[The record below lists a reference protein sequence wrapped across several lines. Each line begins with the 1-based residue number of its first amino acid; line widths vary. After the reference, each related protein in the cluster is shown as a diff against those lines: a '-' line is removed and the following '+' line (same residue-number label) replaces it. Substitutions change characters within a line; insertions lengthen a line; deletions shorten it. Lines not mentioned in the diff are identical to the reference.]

1 MAYFRDNIERLEGYV
16 PGYQPKSTDVIK
28 LNTNENPYPP
38 SPEVLKAI
46 AGLAPDRLRRYPDPV
61 GNEFRTA
68 AAEVH
73 GLAPDNIICT
83 NGGDDLLTI
92 CVRAFCE
99 KAKAIACAG
108 PTYSLYPVLAGIQD
122 CEYIEIPYSPGNS
135 LPAEQLAQT
144 PAGLIIVC
152 NPNAPTATF
161 AQPGEIDELCS
172 AVEGKTAVMIDEA
185 YVDFAETNCIELVK
199 KHDNVIILRSMSKG
213 YSLAGIRFGYGIAC
227 PELITGLIEKVK
239 DSYNVDVCAITA
251 ATAAVKDRRY
261 FKSNIEKVIAERK
274 RLTAELRELGF
285 ELEESFTNFLFA
297 RPPRIAAGSL
307 YKKLIERN
315 IYVRYFDIEGISD
328 RLRITVGTPGQNN
341 ALLEAVTKILNQ

>member
-16 PGYQPKSTDVIK
+16 PGYQPKSGNVIK

-38 SPEVLKAI
+38 SPEVLKAL

-61 GNEFRTA
+61 GNEFRSA

-73 GLAPDNIICT
+73 ALTPENIICT

-92 CVRAFCE
+92 CIRAFCD
-99 KAKAIACAG
+99 KTSPVACAG

-122 CEYIEIPYSPGNS
+122 CDYIEIPYRRGNA
-135 LPAEQLAQT
+135 LPAEKLAKT
-144 PAGLIIVC
+144 SAGLIIVC
-152 NPNAPTATF
+152 NPNAPTASF
-161 AQPGEIDELCS
+161 IQPGEIDKLCA
-172 AVEGKTAVMIDEA
+172 AVKGKTAVMIDEA
-185 YVDFAETNCIELVK
+185 YVDFADTNCIDLVK

-251 ATAAVKDRRY
+251 ATAAIKDQQY
-261 FKSNIEKVIAERK
+261 FKSNVEKVIAERK
-274 RLTAELRELGF
+274 RLTSGLREVGF
-285 ELEESFTNFLFA
+285 DLDESFTNFLFA
-297 RPPRIAAGSL
+297 RPPKGRAVQL
-307 YKKLIERN
+307 YHKLIERN
-315 IYVRYFDIEGISD
+315 IYVRYFDITGIND
-328 RLRITVGTPGQNN
+328 RLRITVGTPEQNTQLIN
-341 ALLEAVTKILNQ
+341 AVKEILN